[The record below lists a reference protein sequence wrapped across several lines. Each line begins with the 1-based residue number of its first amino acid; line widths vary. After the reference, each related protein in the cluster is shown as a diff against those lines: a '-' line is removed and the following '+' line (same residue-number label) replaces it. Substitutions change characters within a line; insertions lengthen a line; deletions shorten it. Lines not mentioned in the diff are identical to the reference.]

1 MTRAVLDSSVL
12 VSAFVTPRGQVA
24 GLLRAPARSHYRLW
38 LSEPILAETGR
49 TLLAK
54 RSLRR
59 HSAYTDEDVQAYLGW
74 LLAEAEMAGDLP
86 TLRVV
91 PDDPEDDVVVAT
103 AVAARADYLVTG
115 DRRHLLPLGSYQ
127 GIRVVTPR
135 QFLDLL

>member
-1 MTRAVLDSSVL
+1 
-12 VSAFVTPRGQVA
+12 
-24 GLLRAPARSHYRLW
+24 
-38 LSEPILAETGR
+38 
-49 TLLAK
+49 
-54 RSLRR
+54 
-59 HSAYTDEDVQAYLGW
+59 
-74 LLAEAEMAGDLP
+74 MAGDLP